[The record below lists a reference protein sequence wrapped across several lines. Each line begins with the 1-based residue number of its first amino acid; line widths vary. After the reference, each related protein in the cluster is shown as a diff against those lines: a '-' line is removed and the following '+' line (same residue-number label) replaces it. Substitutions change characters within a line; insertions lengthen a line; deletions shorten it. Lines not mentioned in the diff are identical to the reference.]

1 LLAVQ
6 PAVCVVHGCVVLAVL
21 AVGVLAVGVVGAAA
35 VLGRMCS
42 AAYLA
47 V

>member
-1 LLAVQ
+1 MLVLAVG
-6 PAVCVVHGCVVLAVL
+6 AVVREVLAVL
-21 AVGVLAVGVVGAAA
+21 AVGVVLAVGAAA